1 MRMKKT
7 IIIIS
12 ICILGSIANAQ
23 KNLRYIFFYDP
34 NTSLSESNLYEKIN
48 GYFDFEA
55 QHRNLKNANVS
66 ADVSRAIAH
75 NDRRFIALSGKYKYS
90 YPGIATKDETL
101 ISKYK
106 FKVIQGTGTVRN
118 KNAPPLKGV
127 ATQYATTYNKLLLSK
142 IKTGVKH

>member
-1 MRMKKT
+1 MTMKKT

-75 NDRRFIALSGKYKYS
+75 NDRRFIALSGKMKYL
-90 YPGIATKDETL
+90 YPGVVKNDE
-101 ISKYK
+101 IFIRKYN
-106 FKVIQGTGTVRN
+106 FKVIQGTGTVKN
-118 KNAPPLKGV
+118 KNAPPLQGV
-127 ATQYATTYNKLLLSK
+127 ATNYATNYNKMLLSR
-142 IKTGVKH
+142 IKNGAKH